1 VNEFD
6 LIAEILGE
14 LAETTA
20 GAGVRIG
27 PGDDCAVTS
36 IPTGT
41 EVVSSIDALVADVH
55 FPSSA
60 GAALVGYRALM
71 VSLSDLA
78 AMGAEPAFVL
88 VALTLPELD
97 ADWARGLARGMAN
110 AARSA
115 EVAVVGG
122 NIARGPLT
130 ITVSVHGWAPAG
142 EALVRSGAKIGDRIY
157 LTGSVGGAAAAL
169 ARGDLGMCR
178 EEAEL
183 DELQRRYFFPA
194 AQLSAGVALRG
205 VASSAI
211 DVSDGLLQDLEH
223 ICRASGVGAEIMSGQ
238 IPLHAGASLD
248 QALAGGDDYE
258 LCFTSPRAPGDIGV
272 AVAGSGAIVTD
283 IGAIVAGSGVS
294 LDGHAV
300 SAAGYQHFR

>member
-1 VNEFD
+1 MNEFD
-6 LIAEILGE
+6 LIATILGE
-14 LAETTA
+14 LAETTT
-20 GAGVRIG
+20 GTSVRIG
-27 PGDDCAVTS
+27 PGDDSAVTS
-36 IPTGT
+36 VPTGA
-41 EVVSSIDALVADVH
+41 EMVSSIDALVADVH

-97 ADWARGLARGMAN
+97 ANWARGLARGMAN
-110 AARSA
+110 AARTA

-122 NIARGPLT
+122 NIARGSLT
-130 ITVSVHGWAPAG
+130 ITVSVHGWAPVG
-142 EALVRSGAKIGDRIY
+142 EALVRSGAKVGDRIY

-169 ARGDLGMCR
+169 ARGDLGTCR

-183 DELQRRYFFPA
+183 DELQRCYFFPT
-194 AQLSAGVALRG
+194 AQLGAGVALRG
-205 VASSAI
+205 VANSAI

-223 ICRASGVGAEIMSGQ
+223 VCQASGVGAEIVSGQ
-238 IPLHAGASLD
+238 IPVHAGASLE
-248 QALAGGDDYE
+248 QALAGGDDYQ
-258 LCFTSPRAPGDIGV
+258 LCFSSPRAPGDIGV
-272 AVAGSGAIVTD
+272 AVTD

-294 LDGHAV
+294 LDGQTV
-300 SAAGYQHFR
+300 SAAGYQHFP